1 MNAQSDVNRAEHAQ
15 RLLDDD
21 LLRAALDA
29 IKAEVVRAWVDTAQA
44 KKDDKEALWQLM
56 KTADKFEF
64 LLLGYIETGKLAKAN
79 LKRFE
84 EPRGISRL
92 FG

>member
-1 MNAQSDVNRAEHAQ
+1 MQSEINRAEHAQ
-15 RLLDDD
+15 RLLDDE
-21 LLRAALDA
+21 LLRSALDA
-29 IKAEVVRAWVDTAQA
+29 IKAEVVRTWVDCPQA
-44 KKDDKEALWQLM
+44 EKDAKEALWQLM
-56 KTADKFEF
+56 KTTDKFEF

-79 LKRFE
+79 LKRFD